1 MCGEPIQDQTRQC
14 VKNVEPVPT
23 NPPAGEG
30 SVLPIPLK
38 GMKIAVSAIA
48 EA

>member
-1 MCGEPIQDQTRQC
+1 MD
-14 VKNVEPVPT
+14 
-23 NPPAGEG
+23 PPAREG

>member
-1 MCGEPIQDQTRQC
+1 VTVSSQPAAEALFLTYPPTR
-14 VKNVEPVPT
+14 
-23 NPPAGEG
+23 EG